1 MFNKGSSTGLI
12 TDALEK
18 NSALIEMDDQGL
30 VIRANDRFA
39 HLFGYRPDELK
50 GQYHAALC
58 FPAFADSPDYPRF
71 WQRLRSGESFQ
82 GQFDRRHRDGRLIWL
97 EATYYP
103 ILDRKGRVVR
113 VLKLARDATADIV
126 ATNRARAVLDAVGR
140 SMAVIEFD
148 LQGKILNANQNFLQ
162 TMGYRAEDLIGRDH
176 RILCQ
181 LEYADSPAYGQ
192 FWDTLRQGK
201 FFRGQV
207 LRRTR
212 AGQPIWLEATYNP
225 VLDCNGHL
233 VSVAKF
239 ATDITERI
247 HQHEAARQGALTA
260 YEVSCETREVS
271 KRGANIILDT
281 VEHIHALEVMFDEST
296 QAVVGLGKKT
306 QTINAI
312 VGTIQKIASQ
322 TNLLALNA
330 AVEAVRAGEVGR
342 GFAVVADEVRKLAEQ
357 SRVATDDINK
367 MVKDIQAESTAVIN
381 RMESGKTEVA
391 ASVAL
396 ATQAGVIIEQVQRD
410 ADRAVDATEAL
421 SASTRQDA
429 A

>member
-1 MFNKGSSTGLI
+1 MFNKGSSASLI

-18 NSALIEMDDQGL
+18 NSALIEMDAQGI

-39 HLFGYRPDELK
+39 QLFGYRPDELK
-50 GQYHAALC
+50 SQHHAVLC
-58 FPAFADSPDYPRF
+58 FPVFTDSPDYPQF
-71 WQRLRSGESFQ
+71 WQRLRSGEFLQ
-82 GQFDRRHRDGRLIWL
+82 GQFDRRHRDGHLIWL

-113 VLKLARDATADIV
+113 VLKLARDATAEIV
-126 ATNRARAVLDAVGR
+126 AANQARAVLDAVGR

-148 LQGKILNANQNFLQ
+148 LQGNILNTNQNFLQ
-162 TMGYRAEDLIGRDH
+162 TVGYRAEDLIGRHH
-176 RILCQ
+176 RILCPS
-181 LEYADSPAYGQ
+181 EYADSPAYGQ
-192 FWDTLRQGK
+192 FWDMLRQGK

-212 AGQPIWLEATYNP
+212 AGLPIWLEATYNP
-225 VLDCNGHL
+225 VLDFNGHL
-233 VSVAKF
+233 VSVSKF

-247 HQHEAARQGALTA
+247 DQHEAARQGALTA

-271 KRGANIILDT
+271 QRGANIILDT
-281 VEHIHALEVMFDEST
+281 VEHIHALEAMFDEST
-296 QAVVGLGKKT
+296 QAVVALGQKT

-367 MVKDIQAESTAVIN
+367 MVKDIQAESAAVVN
-381 RMESGKTEVA
+381 RMKSGKTEVA
-391 ASVAL
+391 KSVAL
-396 ATQAGVIIEQVQRD
+396 ATQAGVIIEQVRRD

-421 SASTRQDA
+421 SVSAQQEA